1 VGGFASALGAVGN
14 RMHEENLINWQANY
28 AANQKM
34 ADTLE
39 AMSKDARPEFAP
51 KLQQA
56 AFMFRTLP
64 PQKSPPKG
72 FDLHTLMVDHAK
84 QALGSE
90 RGIEQKPQGEAKEVP
105 SEAPQPTQQ
114 PAAQGQP
121 LAQGGLPS
129 PPQAAVAPTT
139 PPWMGPPQGPA
150 AQQAVGQAVDQGA
163 KQQQTIAGAP
173 PPVSGMASPGFSTP
187 GTPPPAALQPPPTPQ
202 GFADEHGPGQFYTY
216 TMPERMQM
224 EAGFQGALT
233 RAKAQA
239 EAEGKLQLFMA
250 ERAENMKT
258 MEAFRKQGFSH
269 FKPGLSA
276 SGGMSMQPD
285 LGYPIP
291 GLMTGAEILAEDPEA
306 MAGKATIDPQKLYRA
321 RGYADQTRD
330 YVGQQVGRPKKATDP
345 LSPTGFSW
353 VWYDALGNELK
364 RQPNAPAE
372 GGAGTTE
379 TSSTRE
385 QRVTIAGPNGEQII
399 VKKPFSTSTKVT
411 KTPRGLTALPAPPT
425 AGAEAGAKTGGA
437 HTPTFAPATKPRT
450 ATPAPSTGMPSGYLG
465 HAPLSPAQR
474 EAGDKQLGAANRAA
488 EIIKSIGDRLELLQS
503 FVAAKKIQ
511 LVTDPDSG
519 IIKPLIARNVPL
531 SAEEAELAADLVEAP
546 EHINTLRL
554 PLGGGGFRSVQA
566 WNALVSLAGNP
577 MANPQVT
584 KGVIKR
590 TLESLASQ
598 RKAIALALEGKGKL
612 ANIEE
617 APGGARDVTG
627 NRLAPPPS
635 TTGTVKMRAPNGQE
649 RDIPSAEVEHYKAK
663 GATVVQ

>member
-1 VGGFASALGAVGN
+1 MGGFASALGAVGS
-14 RMHEENLINWQANY
+14 RIHEENLINWQANY

-84 QALGSE
+84 QALGNE
-90 RGIEQKPQGEAKEVP
+90 RGIEQKPQGEAKEAP
-105 SEAPQPTQQ
+105 SEAPQPT
-114 PAAQGQP
+114 ATQGQQ
-121 LAQGGLPS
+121 AQEGLPS

-139 PPWMGPPQGPA
+139 PPWMGPPQGLA

-163 KQQQTIAGAP
+163 KQQQTIAAAP

-187 GTPPPAALQPPPTPQ
+187 GTPPPAALPPPPTPQ

-291 GLMTGAEILAEDPEA
+291 GLMTGAEILAEDPGA
-306 MAGKATIDPQKLYRA
+306 MAGKAEIDPQKLYRA

-379 TSSTRE
+379 TSSVRE
-385 QRVTIAGPNGEQII
+385 RNVTIAGPNGEPII
-399 VKKPFSTSTKVT
+399 VKKPFGNTTRVT
-411 KTPRGLTALPAPPT
+411 KTPRGLTALPTPPT
-425 AGAEAGAKTGGA
+425 AGAEAGANMGGA
-437 HTPTFAPATKPRT
+437 HTPTFAPAAKPQPT
-450 ATPAPSTGMPSGYLG
+450 APAPTGKPAGYLG
-465 HAPLSPAQR
+465 DVPNPLTQDALKELRNTDSTLDLVDKVIAALEPYKNDNSPARFLLPRIAYSLGLGTDETSLLSKLSIGQIV
-474 EAGDKQLGAANRAA
+474 EAGRLIRPTQTRAQQVLSKAMIHTPEAWKDSPVAMMKKLGSIKENLEDFRRETLLYGNKYTSAASVKERQL
-488 EIIKSIGDRLELLQS
+488 L
-503 FVAAKKIQ
+503 
-511 LVTDPDSG
+511 T
-519 IIKPLIARNVPL
+519 
-531 SAEEAELAADLVEAP
+531 
-546 EHINTLRL
+546 
-554 PLGGGGFRSVQA
+554 
-566 WNALVSLAGNP
+566 
-577 MANPQVT
+577 
-584 KGVIKR
+584 
-590 TLESLASQ
+590 
-598 RKAIALALEGKGKL
+598 
-612 ANIEE
+612 
-617 APGGARDVTG
+617 
-627 NRLAPPPS
+627 PPPS
-635 TTGTVKMRAPNGQE
+635 AGTVKMRAPNGQE
-649 RDIPSAEVEHYKAK
+649 RDVPAAEVEHYKAK